1 LNLKNDLLN
10 ELGTVSAEYTEK
22 ELRTVL
28 GCFLFTGQEV
38 FKKVKVLS
46 GGEKSRLALA
56 KTLITQSN
64 FLLLD
69 EPTNHLDMFS
79 TSVLAE
85 ALENYEGTIIFV
97 SHDRTFISRVANKI
111 WWIENGQ
118 IKEYLGTFDEFNEW
132 NANRVVE
139 NIPIVKTAPAQK
151 VEIKSEELP
160 AVKKST
166 LSKNQIQ
173 RLEQDM
179 EKFESEIKEIEAK
192 NNKLTELMQSSEVS
206 SNSEKLMDVMGTH
219 KANLELMIQLQ
230 AKYDETMEAWLL
242 SQE

>member
-1 LNLKNDLLN
+1 
-10 ELGTVSAEYTEK
+10 
-22 ELRTVL
+22 
-28 GCFLFTGQEV
+28 LFTGQEV

-85 ALENYEGTIIFV
+85 ALENYEGSIIFV

-111 WWIENGQ
+111 WWIENGEL
-118 IKEYLGTFDEFNEW
+118 KEYLGSFDEFNEW
-132 NANRVVE
+132 NATRVVE
-139 NIPIVKTAPAQK
+139 VKPIVKTPTPVVQASTTAQT
-151 VEIKSEELP
+151 VESP
-160 AVKKST
+160 SKKT

-173 RLEQDM
+173 KLEQDM
-179 EKFESEIKEIEAK
+179 QQFESEIKLLEKK
-192 NNKLTELMQSSEVS
+192 NAELSVMMQDPSVATDSNKLMEVTS
-206 SNSEKLMDVMGTH
+206 QH
-219 KANLELMIQLQ
+219 KQNDDAISALQ
-230 AKYDETMEAWLL
+230 KQYDEVMETWL
-242 SQE
+242 STQE

>member
-1 LNLKNDLLN
+1 
-10 ELGTVSAEYTEK
+10 
-22 ELRTVL
+22 
-28 GCFLFTGQEV
+28 
-38 FKKVKVLS
+38 
-46 GGEKSRLALA
+46 
-56 KTLITQSN
+56 
-64 FLLLD
+64 
-69 EPTNHLDMFS
+69 MFS

-139 NIPIVKTAPAQK
+139 NIPIVKSAPAHK
-151 VEIKSEELP
+151 VEIKVDEP
-160 AVKKST
+160 TAKKST

-179 EKFESEIKEIEAK
+179 EKFEAEIKEIEIR
-192 NNKLTELMQSSEVS
+192 NNEITELMQSSEVS
-206 SNSEKLMDVMGTH
+206 SNSDKLMEVMGTH
-219 KANLELMIQLQ
+219 KANLELMNQLQ
-230 AKYDETMEAWLL
+230 SKYDETMEAWLL